1 MDIASE
7 DFEPPPRRFRHHTT
21 ILGLL
26 ASVAAV
32 FTLLIVWLVPN
43 EGHGPVLGID
53 GLRDALLI
61 LLWSAFAIFAAASTA
76 VLAVVPGRWNSFVR
90 LALAY
95 IVGYATL
102 AAVTWLLANHSR

>member
-1 MDIASE
+1 MDIAAE
-7 DFEPPPRRFRHHTT
+7 HLEPPPHRFRHHTT
-21 ILGLL
+21 ILSLL
-26 ASVAAV
+26 AAVAAV

-76 VLAVVPGRWNSFVR
+76 ALAVIPVRWNNLVR
-90 LALAY
+90 LLIAY
-95 IVGYATL
+95 GVGYATL
-102 AAVTWLLANHSR
+102 SVIGWALAR